1 MKQTGTKKPRRRTAK
16 LTVNDVIITSIQDK
30 KGENIVSLDLRKI
43 HEAVADY
50 FIICEAD
57 NKTQVRAIAEY
68 MEKQTEEVLG
78 EKPWHREGLQNMEW
92 VLIDYV
98 STVVHIFH
106 KDIRQFYQLEELWSD
121 AILHEHN

>member
-1 MKQTGTKKPRRRTAK
+1 LKQTETKKLRRRTAK

-43 HEAVADY
+43 NEAVADY

-57 NKTQVRAIAEY
+57 NTTQVRAIAEH
-68 MEKQTEEVLG
+68 MEKQTEELLG

-92 VLIDYV
+92 VLIDYI
-98 STVVHIFH
+98 STVVHIFR

-121 AILHEHN
+121 AIMHEHN

>member
-1 MKQTGTKKPRRRTAK
+1 MKQTETKKPRRRTAK

-98 STVVHIFH
+98 STVVHIFR
-106 KDIRQFYQLEELWSD
+106 KDIRRFYQLEELWSD